1 MLCKVLA
8 SSWPISMM
16 LPNKVL
22 MCELCV
28 LQDFE
33 MKSECMIVEIQK
45 NCGEFKWA
53 CCTLANKCKMFEV
66 CNYCSS
72 RMCFEVHTW
81 YKWLVPQR
89 WRNRNVYTRFWSQ
102 RILATRAMC
111 KRDWFV
117 LQEGCARFCCL
128 LEICPKLCK
137 RDSFKRVVQEFFLP
151 ERCQKLCKRDSFK
164 RVLQE
169 CFFLPERCQK
179 LCKRNSFKRVVQEW
193 FFSVREM
200 SRVAQDL
207 MLSWSWRKR
216 EIHIFLFHLNI
227 LENCWTMF
235 LKHLLHISL
244 NYLLNVSEVSL
255 KFLLISFQVSL
266 KFLLSF
272 SQV

>member
-1 MLCKVLA
+1 
-8 SSWPISMM
+8 
-16 LPNKVL
+16 
-22 MCELCV
+22 
-28 LQDFE
+28 
-33 MKSECMIVEIQK
+33 
-45 NCGEFKWA
+45 
-53 CCTLANKCKMFEV
+53 MFEL

-72 RMCFEVHTW
+72 TMCFEVHTW

-89 WRNRNVYTRFWSQ
+89 WRNGNVYKRFWSQ

-111 KRDWFV
+111 KRDWFFFARGLCKV
-117 LQEGCARFCCL
+117 LLFAWDMSKAVQERFFQESCARMFFYQRDVKSCAREILSREFC
-128 LEICPKLCK
+128 K
-137 RDSFKRVVQEFFLP
+137 SV
-151 ERCQKLCKRDSFK
+151 
-164 RVLQE
+164 
-169 CFFLPERCQK
+169 FFLPERCQK

-207 MLSWSWRKR
+207 LLSWLWRKR

-244 NYLLNVSEVSL
+244 NYLLNVSQVSL
-255 KFLLISFQVSL
+255 KFLLISSQVSL

-272 SQV
+272 S